1 MAVPTRTP
9 LGASTTQLMWYLDVD
24 TAGSVDA
31 PVWIPVHG
39 MMEFKPALEPTLQDD
54 SDYDSGGF
62 QSSTKTAEKWS
73 VETKLARKV
82 TEADG
87 TVYDAGQEFLRSKA
101 FGKLGPANSVRIR
114 YYEMT
119 EDGPRVEAYEG
130 KAAVSWSPEG
140 GKMEDLNLVS
150 VTLTGQGRLS
160 QIEHPDTGVSL
171 PIVTLVDPDD
181 GLAAGGA
188 LVEISGANFTG
199 ATAVKFATTSATSFD
214 VVSGGTIEVIAPA
227 HAAGQVDVTVVTPA
241 GTSATSAATKFT
253 YA

>member
-24 TAGSVDA
+24 TAGSVSA

-39 MMEFKPALEPTLQDD
+39 MTEFKPALEPTLQDD
-54 SDYDSGGF
+54 SDYDSDGF

-101 FGKLGPANSVRIR
+101 FGKLGPANRVHIR

-119 EDGPRVEAYEG
+119 EDGPRAEAYEG
-130 KAAVSWSPEG
+130 FAAVGWSPDG
-140 GKMEDLNLVS
+140 GKMEDLVLVS
-150 VTLTGQGRLS
+150 VTLTGQGKLN
-160 QIEHPDTGVSL
+160 QITHPDTGVSL

-181 GLAAGGA
+181 GLAAGGT

-199 ATAVKFATTSATSFD
+199 ATSVKFGATSATSFD
-214 VVSGGTIEVIAPA
+214 VVSGGTIEAIAPA

-241 GTSATSAATKFT
+241 GTSATGPATKFT